1 MTQIVD
7 NSAMRAALLY
17 LVVLVVIFTALTIA
31 VIFQR
36 RSKRV
41 GIGDGGDR
49 ILARWIRVHG
59 NFVENASFGLPAI
72 FGVVFAGAGAWAV
85 HLVAVLFILAR
96 LAHVQGLSSSTG
108 SSPGRVA
115 GMLGTSA
122 ALLIACGI
130 IVWKIATS
138 SP

>member
-17 LVVLVVIFTALTIA
+17 IVVLIAIFITLTFA

-36 RSKRV
+36 RSKQV

-49 ILARWIRVHG
+49 QMARWIRVHG
-59 NFVENASFGLPAI
+59 NFVETASFGIPAI
-72 FGVVFAGAGAWAV
+72 FGVVFAGAGTGAV
-85 HLVAVLFILAR
+85 HLVAILFILAR
-96 LAHVQGLSSSTG
+96 LAHAQGLSSSAG

-115 GMLGTSA
+115 GMLGTVS

-130 IVWKIATS
+130 IVWKVATS